1 MLILHK
7 TATNFNYSTKKRER
21 MGSLLIDCIGY
32 GGLVINLYSMSTK
45 GEYKLRFIS
54 LIANIIYILYG
65 ALISAT
71 PIIVGCTIAVF
82 LHGYHLRRL
91 KIKKQSND

>member
-1 MLILHK
+1 MSP
-7 TATNFNYSTKKRER
+7 F
-21 MGSLLIDCIGY
+21 LIDCIGY

-45 GEYKLRFIS
+45 GEYKLRLIS

-71 PIIVGCTIAVF
+71 PIIVGCTIAVW
-82 LHGYHLRRL
+82 LHAYHIRRL
-91 KIKKQSND
+91 RINKNSND

>member
-1 MLILHK
+1 MNAI
-7 TATNFNYSTKKRER
+7 
-21 MGSLLIDCIGY
+21 LIDSIGY
-32 GGLVINLYSMSTK
+32 GALIINLYSMSTK
-45 GEYKLRFIS
+45 GEYKLRLIS
-54 LIANIIYILYG
+54 LVANAIYILYG

-91 KIKKQSND
+91 KIKKV

>member
-1 MLILHK
+1 M
-7 TATNFNYSTKKRER
+7 NPV
-21 MGSLLIDCIGY
+21 LIDSIAY
-32 GGLVINLYSMSTK
+32 GALIINLFSMSTK
-45 GEYKLRFIS
+45 GEYKLRLIS
-54 LIANIIYILYG
+54 LIANAIYILYG

-91 KIKKQSND
+91 RIKNKIND

>member
-1 MLILHK
+1 MSP
-7 TATNFNYSTKKRER
+7 F
-21 MGSLLIDCIGY
+21 LIDCIGY

-45 GEYKLRFIS
+45 GEYKLRLIS

-65 ALISAT
+65 VLISAT
-71 PIIVGCTIAVF
+71 PIIVGCTIAVC

-91 KIKKQSND
+91 KINKNSND

>member
-1 MLILHK
+1 MK
-7 TATNFNYSTKKRER
+7 PF
-21 MGSLLIDCIGY
+21 LIDCIGY

-45 GEYKLRFIS
+45 GEYKLRLIS
-54 LIANIIYILYG
+54 LIANAVYILYG
-65 ALISAT
+65 TIISAT

-91 KIKKQSND
+91 IIKKNGND